1 MKLRVM
7 VEPGTMLLA
16 FVPSIAEVMMR
27 GGNADTGRGMLV
39 DGQETMI
46 PEARVKTWLRSSGV
60 YESMDEMPYSSERMN
75 LICSH
80 LVSSGPGVALPDG
93 VLNPCGLASLSSED
107 GSCHKEKILKMK
119 EVR

>member
-16 FVPSIAEVMMR
+16 FAPAVAEVTVR
-27 GGNADTGRGMLV
+27 GGNAETGRGVLV

-60 YESMDEMPYSSERMN
+60 CMKAKASMRDALRERPNGSEIFSPRRQ
-75 LICSH
+75 STR
-80 LVSSGPGVALPDG
+80 
-93 VLNPCGLASLSSED
+93 
-107 GSCHKEKILKMK
+107 GSPS
-119 EVR
+119 